1 MSEESDTVYVLFKL
15 KNGKLIIGSKD
26 LIRIPKEFSGLSVR
40 DQLKSLKEF
49 ASQSSEVA
57 VK

>member
-15 KNGKLIIGSKD
+15 KNEKFIIGSKE
-26 LIRIPKEFSGLSVR
+26 LICIPKEFSGLSER
-40 DQLKSLKEF
+40 DQLKSLREF
-49 ASQSSEVA
+49 ASLNSEVA

>member
-15 KNGKLIIGSKD
+15 KNEKLIIGCKE
-26 LIRIPKEFSGLSVR
+26 LICIPKEFSGFSVW
-40 DQLKSLKEF
+40 DQLKSLREF
-49 ASQSSEVA
+49 ASLNSEVA

>member
-1 MSEESDTVYVLFKL
+1 MSEESDTVYVLFKM

-26 LIRIPKEFSGLSVR
+26 LICIPKEFSGLSVR